1 MMLHTL
7 LQANPIEGF
16 FFGSGKSMVVG
27 GVAVIIILGL
37 GLWMWRMEN
46 RIKRLDEAA
55 NRQAIGANGS
65 NESTKA

>member
-27 GVAVIIILGL
+27 GVAVIILIGIGFWL
-37 GLWMWRMEN
+37 WRMEK
-46 RIKRLDEAA
+46 RIQALS
-55 NRQAIGANGS
+55 RQADDAFQNTKS
-65 NESTKA
+65 NAAS

>member
-27 GVAVIIILGL
+27 GVAVIILVGL
-37 GLWMWRMEN
+37 GLWMWRMEK
-46 RIKRLDEAA
+46 RIQALD
-55 NRQAIGANGS
+55 RQADSVAQDSKS
-65 NESTKA
+65 NAAS

>member
-27 GVAVIIILGL
+27 GVAVIIIVGL
-37 GLWMWRMEN
+37 GLWMWRMEK
-46 RIKRLDEAA
+46 RIQRLDEAA
-55 NRQAIGANGS
+55 TRRSISS
-65 NESTKA
+65 NESAEA

>member
-27 GVAVIIILGL
+27 GVAVIIIVGL
-37 GLWMWRMEN
+37 GLWMWRMEK
-46 RIKRLDEAA
+46 RIQRLDDAA
-55 NRQAIGANGS
+55 TRQTNSS
-65 NESTKA
+65 NESAEA